1 MVEKRYGKYTEE
13 QVRQANQVDLEILLE
28 QQGERLIRSGK
39 EMRLERNHSVTV
51 RGNRWYDHAEER
63 GGYTLSFVR
72 QYMNLSFD
80 EAMQLLIGDGKIV
93 SFPNVKQHTRE
104 IKAFALPEQNSSM
117 RRLYAYLLSFRK
129 IDKSVL
135 NAFVQAKLIYEDIPY
150 HNAVFVGKDE
160 NNVARHAHKR
170 STNGVGKAFRINVE
184 GSNPAYSFHW
194 KGTSEKLYVFEAP
207 IDLLSYISLYQ
218 ENWKEHSYVSLCGVS
233 EQAMMKQLELQK
245 QISEVHLCLDNDAAG
260 QSAMKRLTERLHNLG
275 DWKVEQLCP
284 QYKDWNDDL
293 KELWLESDPNC
304 FAVGGTNQST
314 VSLIV

>member
-1 MVEKRYGKYTEE
+1 MAEKKYGKYTEE
-13 QVRQANQVDLEILLE
+13 QVRQANLVNLEVLLE

-63 GGYTLSFVR
+63 GGYALSFVR

-80 EAMQLLIGDGKIV
+80 TAMQLLIGDGRVV
-93 SFPNVKQHTRE
+93 SLSDMKQNKRE
-104 IKAFALPEQNSSM
+104 SKAFALPEQNASM

-135 NAFVQAKLIYEDIPY
+135 NAFVQEKLIYEDKPY

-160 NNVARHAHKR
+160 NDVARHAHKR
-170 STNGVGKAFRINVE
+170 STNSVGKAFRINVE
-184 GSNPAYSFHW
+184 ESNPAYSFHW
-194 KGTSEKLYVFEAP
+194 KGNSEKLYVFEAP
-207 IDLLSYISLYQ
+207 IDLLSYISLHQ

-233 EQAMMKQLELQK
+233 EQAMLKQLELQK
-245 QISEVHLCLDNDAAG
+245 QISEVYLCLDNDTAG
-260 QSAMKRLTERLHNLG
+260 QTATKRLTERLRSLG
-275 DWKVEQLCP
+275 DWKIEQLYP

-293 KELWLESDPNC
+293 KESCSEQKGEMTL
-304 FAVGGTNQST
+304 A
-314 VSLIV
+314 I

>member
-1 MVEKRYGKYTEE
+1 MVEKKYGKYMEE
-13 QVRQANQVDLEILLE
+13 QVRQANLIDLEVLLE

-63 GGYTLSFVR
+63 GGYALSFVR

-80 EAMQLLIGDGKIV
+80 EAMRLLIGDGRVV
-93 SFPNVKQHTRE
+93 SLSDMKQNKRE
-104 IKAFALPEQNSSM
+104 SKAFALPEQNDSM

-135 NAFVQAKLIYEDIPY
+135 NAFVQEKLIYEDKPY

-160 NNVARHAHKR
+160 NDIARHAHKR
-170 STNGVGKAFRINVE
+170 STNSVGKAFRINVE

-194 KGTSEKLYVFEAP
+194 KGNSEKLYVFEAP
-207 IDLLSYISLYQ
+207 IDLLSYISLHQ

-233 EQAMMKQLELQK
+233 EQAMLKQLELQK
-245 QISEVHLCLDNDAAG
+245 QISEVYLCLDNDAAG
-260 QSAMKRLTERLHNLG
+260 QAATKRLTERLHSLG

-284 QYKDWNDDL
+284 QYKDWSDDL
-293 KELWLESDPNC
+293 KESFNEQKGEMTL
-304 FAVGGTNQST
+304 A
-314 VSLIV
+314 I